1 MSLPGRGGGRHL
13 PLLGRRLFERGGS
26 CPPVVHT
33 CVLPAGCPGHRL
45 PAGCPLA
52 AASNCGILGATAGK
66 CGGMSV
72 AMSAKANK
80 PMPEACWPGGK
91 EGTHKVVHH
100 PAPLPP

>member
-1 MSLPGRGGGRHL
+1 
-13 PLLGRRLFERGGS
+13 
-26 CPPVVHT
+26 
-33 CVLPAGCPGHRL
+33 
-45 PAGCPLA
+45 
-52 AASNCGILGATAGK
+52 
-66 CGGMSV
+66 MSV